1 MTPPGNCDDMEFG
14 PWNPGIASHIPLDI
28 RHLATIYRP
37 ENVRTDVSRAEE
49 LRDLTGLG
57 CSELVAFRPE
67 RLALHELL
75 IRVTA
80 DFSVPDGS
88 KIEDLGINFR
98 RIVHVLLARYIEP
111 ELGTISASYDALR
124 RQLSAVIE
132 TGLAA
137 MFPPPA
143 PSVAA
148 TPRSPGTRLRAL
160 FTRDRRQPVVA
171 DSGPDVESTVIAAWE
186 TRARAGGDALQRAA
200 FRALARVASASLVR
214 HGRVWGGRD
223 TIAALATDI
232 ACNAFGS
239 EDIGRQIEPLLLKA
253 VAAEGFVLLPR
264 QEQPVVMNTKGA
276 SASGKSTLRPRQKKL
291 AGDIGVRWS
300 EFALI
305 SPDIWR
311 KQLLDYTTLGPAC
324 KYGGALT
331 GEELQIVDQ
340 KLDRYMAR
348 KAERGEMTHLLID
361 RFRFD
366 SFAPDSDEAGSNL
379 LTRFG
384 HSVYLFFMI
393 TPPESLVERA
403 WKRGLE
409 VGRYKAVDD
418 TLAHGVAAYSGMP
431 HLFFT
436 WIRRTDKR
444 VQFEFL
450 DNSVPP
456 GERPRTVAFG
466 SNHELN
472 VLDVKC
478 MLDVERYRRVNVDA
492 TAPGHLYADTELL
505 RPENNAGF
513 LRQCVDRFREVNF
526 ADPATGRIY
535 LRIVS
540 GAPVWSDREALG
552 LAIANAET
560 HAGILAAVP
569 AATDR
574 GVPSTDRLEY
584 LGERTDGER
593 FHTVGAWGS
602 SSMQC
607 GCPAIQ
613 AYDPPA
619 SNGAWA

>member
-1 MTPPGNCDDMEFG
+1 MPTVTPAAARDDAEFG
-14 PWNPGIASHIPLDI
+14 PWNPGIVSHIPRDI

-37 ENVRTDVSRAEE
+37 ENVFTDVARAEE
-49 LRDLTGLG
+49 LHDLTGLG
-57 CSELVAFRPE
+57 CSELVALRPE

-111 ELGTISASYDALR
+111 ELGAISASYDALR

-132 TGLAA
+132 TELATL
-137 MFPPPA
+137 FPPPA
-143 PSVAA
+143 PSDVAP
-148 TPRSPGTRLRAL
+148 PRSLRTRLRSL
-160 FTRDRRQPVVA
+160 FARDRRQAVVA
-171 DSGPDVESTVIAAWE
+171 DGGADAESLPIAAWE
-186 TRARAGGDALQRAA
+186 TTARAGGDPLRRAA
-200 FRALARVASASLVR
+200 CRALARVASALLVR

-223 TIAALATDI
+223 TIAALATDL
-232 ACNAFGS
+232 ACNAYGG
-239 EDIGRQIEPLLLKA
+239 EDIGRRIEPLLAKA
-253 VAAEGFVLLPR
+253 VAAERFVLLPR

-311 KQLLDYTTLGPAC
+311 KQLLDYATLGPAY
-324 KYGGALT
+324 KYGGAFT

-418 TLAHGVAAYSGMP
+418 TLGHGVDAYSGMP
-431 HLFFT
+431 QLFFT
-436 WIRRTDKR
+436 WVQRTDKR
-444 VQFEFL
+444 VHFEFL
-450 DNSVPP
+450 DNSVQL

-466 SNHELN
+466 SNDALH

-492 TAPGHLYADTELL
+492 TAPEHLYGDGELL
-505 RPENNAGF
+505 RPETNAGF
-513 LRQCVDRFREVNF
+513 LRQCVERFREVNF
-526 ADPATGRIY
+526 ADQDTGRVY
-535 LRIVS
+535 LSIVS
-540 GAPVWSDREALG
+540 GRPVWSDREALD
-552 LAIANAET
+552 LASANPET
-560 HAGILAAVP
+560 HAGILATIPAALDRAVP
-569 AATDR
+569 AAGGPR
-574 GVPSTDRLEY
+574 Y
-584 LGERTDGER
+584 LSERIGGER
-593 FHTVGAWGS
+593 FDTLGAWGS
-602 SSMQC
+602 V
-607 GCPAIQ
+607 
-613 AYDPPA
+613 D
-619 SNGAWA
+619 